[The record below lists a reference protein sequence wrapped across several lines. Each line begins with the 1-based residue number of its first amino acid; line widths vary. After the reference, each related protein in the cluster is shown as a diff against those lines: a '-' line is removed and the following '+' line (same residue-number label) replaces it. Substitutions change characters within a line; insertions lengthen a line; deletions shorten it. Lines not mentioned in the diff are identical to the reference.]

1 MSELASRPLSEDLVL
16 ASQRVCQALFSEALH
31 HEIASPA
38 VTDLTY
44 RGLRRWGCA
53 QIRLKRMTTRP
64 PKPAIQSLL
73 SIAWAAL
80 AEKLRPDHV
89 VVDETVKAAKQLSPK
104 GDVAAVARFVNAL
117 MRQTLKDPA
126 AAQNDEI
133 NPVARFNAPDWWVR
147 KIQSAYQSQADQ
159 VLAALCSRPP
169 LTVRL
174 AQGAS
179 AVPLFLNALLSE
191 GLSGRVVGPSAV
203 AIEPPIPVDRIP
215 WFSSGQVSV
224 QDAAAQWATTAF
236 DELLQNQQ
244 DQPLEIL
251 DVCAA
256 PGGKTIGLAQHY
268 PANIWAM
275 DSSAVRLERLQKDL
289 ARVQPTLKGIIRPVL
304 ADGLMPQDWPAV
316 LQNRLFDAVLIDA
329 PCSASGVCRR
339 HPEIAWRRTPEDLKR
354 LTEIQARLLDT
365 HWKKLKPGGYLLF
378 VTCSIFP
385 EEGEHQEALFLRR
398 TADAV
403 SLGFKGRILPQCRPE
418 EGIDQDGFYYAK
430 FLKHA

>member
-1 MSELASRPLSEDLVL
+1 MSEVASRPLSEDLVH
-16 ASQRVCQALFSEALH
+16 ASQRVCQAIFAEALH
-31 HEIASPA
+31 HDSASPA
-38 VTDLTY
+38 IADLTY

-53 QIRLKRMTTRP
+53 QVRLKRLTVRA
-64 PKPAIQSLL
+64 PKPIIQSLL

-80 AEKLRPDHV
+80 AEKRRPDHV
-89 VVDETVKAAKQLSPK
+89 VVDETVKAAKQLSPTSEA
-104 GDVAAVARFVNAL
+104 AAVSGFVNAL

-133 NPVARFNAPDWWVR
+133 NPIARFNAPDWWIR
-147 KIQSAYQSQADQ
+147 KIQSVYKGHADQ
-159 VLAALCSRPP
+159 VLAALCSRSP
-169 LTVRL
+169 LTVRV

-179 AVPLFLNALLSE
+179 VVPMFLEALTQA
-191 GLSGRVVGPSAV
+191 GLKGRVLGPSAV

-236 DELLQNQQ
+236 DELLQNHKDHVPQ
-244 DQPLEIL
+244 IL

-256 PGGKTIGLAQHY
+256 PGGKTIGLAQRY
-268 PANIWAM
+268 SANVWAM
-275 DSSAVRLERLQKDL
+275 DNAAIRLERLQKDL
-289 ARVQPTLKGIIRPVL
+289 ARVQPTLRGVIRPVL
-304 ADGLMPQDWPAV
+304 ADGLTPQNWPAA
-316 LQNRLFDAVLIDA
+316 LQDRLFDAVLIDA

-354 LTEIQARLLDT
+354 LTDIQARLLDI
-365 HWKKLKPGGYLLF
+365 HWKKLKPGGHLLF

-385 EEGEHQEALFLRR
+385 EEGERQEELFLQR
-398 TADAV
+398 TPDAV
-403 SLGFKGRILPQCRPE
+403 SLGFKGRILPECRPE
-418 EGIDQDGFYYAK
+418 DGLDQDGFYYAK